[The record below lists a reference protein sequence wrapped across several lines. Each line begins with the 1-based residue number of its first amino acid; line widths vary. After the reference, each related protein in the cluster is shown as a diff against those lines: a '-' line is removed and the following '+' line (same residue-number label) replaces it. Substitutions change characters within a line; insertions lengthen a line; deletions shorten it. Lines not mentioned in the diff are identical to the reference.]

1 MSESWDEKRRLLREQ
16 AEKLLA
22 SDLAGHPAAAHAEL
36 ERVVHDLSVHQIEL
50 ELQNEELLRAQ
61 QQTQATRDSYAR
73 LYNQAPVGYLSLDAN
88 GIILQTNQ
96 TFAEMLGVAVKQIV
110 GKTLADFLLPSDRA
124 VFLGRFRA
132 FFNNPQGKSL
142 DARLARRAKNIKN
155 EFFARLTGRLETG
168 GRLPASSEPQTY
180 LLVIVSDISA
190 QKAMEDT
197 LREREELFRLAFEN
211 ANAGM
216 CLIDLNGR
224 FMKVNQ
230 QMCQIFGYNLAEF
243 EQMEVNDIT
252 HPNHKHIFHQ
262 LLEQAV
268 SGEQEN
274 FAYEKQYL
282 HKTGQILWGQI
293 SSSLVRNGAGKSLY
307 FICHIQ
313 DITERKRA
321 EDALRQAKS
330 ELEVKNQELHQ
341 AYIREQLLA
350 RTDALTGINNRR
362 YFFEVGIHEFNA
374 AVRYGHPLAAI
385 MFDID
390 LFKQLNDSYGHQAGD
405 DMLRSLAQLTRQQ
418 LRDAD
423 ILARYG
429 GEEFVILLPYTNARQ
444 AFLVAERIREKVAAF
459 RLDVEDANKIG
470 ITLSLGVAEFA
481 PQTNTL
487 DKLIQRADQ
496 AMYDAKNGGRNRT
509 VLFMPPTPLANDGS
523 DDR

>member
-22 SDLAGHPAAAHAEL
+22 SDSAESPATTHAEL
-36 ERVVHDLSVHQIEL
+36 ERVLHDLSVHQIEL
-50 ELQNEELLRAQ
+50 ELQNDELLRAQ
-61 QQTQATRDSYAR
+61 QQTQAARDNYAR

-96 TFAEMLGVAVKQIV
+96 TFAEMLGLAAREIV
-110 GKTLADFLLPSDRA
+110 GKTLADFLLPDDRA

-142 DARLARRAKNIKN
+142 DARLARRTKNPDNDI
-155 EFFARLTGRLETG
+155 FARLTGRLETD
-168 GRLPASSEPQTY
+168 GRLPTSSEPQTY

-190 QKAMEDT
+190 QKAMEDA
-197 LREREELFRLAFEN
+197 LRESEELFRLAFEN
-211 ANAGM
+211 ANIGM
-216 CLIDLNGR
+216 CLIDLNGK

-230 QMCQIFGYNLAEF
+230 QMCQIFGYNLVEF

-252 HPNHKHIFHQ
+252 HPHYKPMFHE
-262 LLEQAV
+262 LREQAV
-268 SGEQEN
+268 SGAQEH
-274 FAYEKQYL
+274 FTYEKQYI
-282 HKTGQILWGQI
+282 HKAGHALWGQI
-293 SSSLVRNGAGKSLY
+293 SSSLVRDGAHRPLY
-307 FICHIQ
+307 FISHIQ
-313 DITERKRA
+313 DITERKQA
-321 EDALRQAKS
+321 EDALRQTKS
-330 ELEVKNQELHQ
+330 ELEIKNQELYQ
-341 AYIREQLLA
+341 AYVREQLLA

-362 YFFEVGIHEFNA
+362 FFFEVAVHEFNA

-390 LFKQLNDSYGHQAGD
+390 HFKHLNDSYGHQAGD
-405 DMLRSLAQLTRQQ
+405 DMLRSIAQLTRRQ

-429 GEEFVILLPYTNARQ
+429 GEEFIILLPYTNIKQ
-444 AFLVAERIREKVAAF
+444 ACLVAERIREQVAAF
-459 RLDVEDANKIG
+459 RLAIEEKEIG
-470 ITLSLGVAEFA
+470 ITISLGVAEFDTQA
-481 PQTNTL
+481 DTL

-509 VLFMPPTPLANDGS
+509 LVFGIGILPPGGIP
-523 DDR
+523 